1 MYSREHKTFLV
12 LAVTKLRPHDV
23 GDFAMSP
30 QSLYPVRNPKKD
42 TLWRSKYSRSENI
55 ANTRAVYYWIVALLY
70 CPLCNVFNSSP
81 SSDAYMLQWIGSA
94 LIQVMACRQ
103 VGDKPLKLNQCWFIV
118 NLDPFGT
125 NFNDI
130 LIKIQ
135 NFSFTKNASEN
146 IVCEMAAI
154 LSRGRWVNP
163 FLDRMH
169 NLYTWFG
176 RNLSM
181 G

>member
-1 MYSREHKTFLV
+1 MILLWAHNPFILYEILKRTRE
-12 LAVTKLRPHDV
+12 
-23 GDFAMSP
+23 
-30 QSLYPVRNPKKD
+30 KD

-55 ANTRAVYYWIVALLY
+55 ANTRAVVYYWIVSLLS
-70 CPLCNVFNSSP
+70 CPLCNMFNSSP
-81 SSDAYMLQWIGSA
+81 SSDAYMLQWIGSGNG
-94 LIQVMACRQ
+94 LSPGRRQ
-103 VGDKPLKLNQCWFIV
+103 AFKTEPMLAYCQ
-118 NLDPFGT
+118 LDPFGT
-125 NFNDI
+125 NFNEI

-169 NLYTWFG
+169 NLFTWFG
-176 RNLSM
+176 RNWSM